1 MTKGSSN
8 WDDIFGY
15 KPCIMKNGVVQGYLN
30 LNDFSKYEDGTSA
43 PITDMDY
50 DVMIEFPRFSM
61 AIETNSNNVITVTM
75 SEEPD
80 AFDPDVDGLDAR
92 AFGNKDKFYIGAYL
106 GCDSNKRGGS
116 TPETSTDSGK
126 ICSVSGVVPETN
138 ITLTA
143 AIAKAQAKGSGY
155 DIMGFYQ
162 WTYVQC
168 LYLLKYGNLNSQA
181 ALGKGYV
188 NGSAKQNTGVT
199 NTQGMCYGNTTS
211 GTDRVKLFGLEDAWG
226 NLYQWLGGLY
236 CDSSYNLLTKTSN
249 FTTGTTVSDY
259 DFSTPSGLTS
269 NLSVWLSQTQGTNGG
284 GFVGK
289 TGGGSSTTYWS
300 DDGNVSSGCFAYVGG
315 GWSHGD
321 AAGLFPCYVNH
332 SASNAYDNLGCR
344 LMYL

>member
-1 MTKGSSN
+1 
-8 WDDIFGY
+8 
-15 KPCIMKNGVVQGYLN
+15 MKNGVVQGYLN
-30 LNDFSKYEDGTSA
+30 PNDFSKYEDGTSA

-61 AIETNSNNVITVTM
+61 AIETNSNNIITVTM

-199 NTQGMCYGNTTS
+199 NTQGMCYGNPNNN
-211 GTDRVKLFGLEDAWG
+211 TDRVKLFGLEDAWG
-226 NLYQWLGGLY
+226 NLFQWLGGLY
-236 CDSSYNLLTKTSN
+236 CDNSYNLLTKTSN
-249 FTTGTTVSDY
+249 FTVGTTASDY
-259 DFSTPSGLTS
+259 DYSTPSGLS
-269 NLSVWLSQTQGTNGG
+269 AYVNGYMKQLQGTNGG
-284 GFVGK
+284 GFIGK
-289 TGGGSSTTYWS
+289 QTGGFSTAYWS
-300 DDGNVSSGCFAYVGG
+300 DDGVIGAGYFAYMGG
-315 GWSHGD
+315 YWSYGSG
-321 AAGLFPCYVNH
+321 AGLFYCRVLCD
-332 SASNAYDNLGCR
+332 ASNVRDYLGCR